1 MGELATI
8 KTVETSVGEQARA
21 QVDHEHD
28 CTRCGGL
35 LVIDHCFDVLG
46 DTGEIDCNVFRCI
59 QCGDLVDP
67 VILRNR
73 NHPPA
78 LSPKKHVKWS
88 SIKLA
93 AAGYR

>member
-1 MGELATI
+1 MEKLATI
-8 KTVETSVGEQARA
+8 VTAEIHHEGGTPVQA
-21 QVDHEHD
+21 DHEHD

-35 LVIDHCFDVLG
+35 MVVDHCFDVLG
-46 DTGEIDCNVFRCI
+46 DTGEIDCNVLRCI

-67 VILRNR
+67 VILKNR
-73 NHPPA
+73 TNPPA

-88 SIKLA
+88 SMKLA